1 MTRHVCSTNLR
12 EYDIH
17 DPLQE
22 LPPSIIFVVEKKKLL
37 YMPGEEDSDEG
48 EHDTA
53 QDLEPEEDR
62 EPEPEQEKGAD
73 LVVEAAAEQGQ
84 GYGLA

>member
-1 MTRHVCSTNLR
+1 
-12 EYDIH
+12 
-17 DPLQE
+17 
-22 LPPSIIFVVEKKKLL
+22 
-37 YMPGEEDSDEG
+37 MPGKGDSDEG
-48 EHDTA
+48 EQDTA
-53 QDLEPEEDR
+53 QDLEPEEDREPEPEEDR